1 MEDNVKSDPEC
12 REGGQGS
19 GQLLFVLL
27 VVLIICGGNGV
38 GILAAGGI
46 WKLTQQMAAASV
58 AAVIITVLAFAV
70 GMTLVVLHNKR
81 RR

>member
-1 MEDNVKSDPEC
+1 M
-12 REGGQGS
+12 
-19 GQLLFVLL
+19 LL

-38 GILAAGGI
+38 GILAAGVI
-46 WKLTQQMAAASV
+46 WKLTQHMAAAIV

>member
-27 VVLIICGGNGV
+27 VVLIICGVNGV
-38 GILAAGGI
+38 VILAAGVI
-46 WKLTQQMAAASV
+46 WKLTQHMAAAIV

>member
-1 MEDNVKSDPEC
+1 MEDNAKNDPAD

-38 GILAAGGI
+38 GILAAGVI
-46 WKLTQQMAAASV
+46 WKLMHRLAIAIA
-58 AAVIITVLAFAV
+58 AAVIITVLAFAA
-70 GMTLVVLHNKR
+70 GMALVLLRSR
-81 RR
+81 RK

>member
-1 MEDNVKSDPEC
+1 MEDNVKSDPER
-12 REGGQGS
+12 REDGQGS

-38 GILAAGGI
+38 GILAAGVI
-46 WKLTQQMAAASV
+46 WTLTQHM
-58 AAVIITVLAFAV
+58 AAVIITVLAFAI
-70 GMTLVVLHNKR
+70 GMTLVILHNKR

>member
-1 MEDNVKSDPEC
+1 MEDNAKNEPER

-38 GILAAGGI
+38 GILAAGVI
-46 WKLTQQMAAASV
+46 WKLTHRLAIAIAV
-58 AAVIITVLAFAV
+58 AVIITVLAFAA
-70 GMTLVVLHNKR
+70 GMALVLLRGR
-81 RR
+81 RK

>member
-1 MEDNVKSDPEC
+1 MEDNVKSDPEH

-38 GILAAGGI
+38 GILAAGVI
-46 WKLTQQMAAASV
+46 WKLTHRLAIAIA
-58 AAVIITVLAFAV
+58 AAVIITVLAFAA
-70 GMTLVVLHNKR
+70 GMALVLLRSR
-81 RR
+81 RK

>member
-38 GILAAGGI
+38 GILAAGVI
-46 WKLTQQMAAASV
+46 WKLTHHMAAAIVS
-58 AAVIITVLAFAV
+58 AVIITVLAFAV
-70 GMTLVVLHNKR
+70 GMTLVILQNKR

>member
-1 MEDNVKSDPEC
+1 MEDNVKSDPER
-12 REGGQGS
+12 REDGQGS

-38 GILAAGGI
+38 GILAAGVI
-46 WKLTQQMAAASV
+46 WTLTQHMAAAIV
-58 AAVIITVLAFAV
+58 AAVIITVLAFTV
-70 GMTLVVLHNKR
+70 GMTLVILHNKR

>member
-38 GILAAGGI
+38 GILAAGVI
-46 WKLTQQMAAASV
+46 WKLTQHMAAAIV
-58 AAVIITVLAFAV
+58 AAVFITVLAFAV

>member
-1 MEDNVKSDPEC
+1 MEDNVKSDPER
-12 REGGQGS
+12 REDGQGS
-19 GQLLFVLL
+19 GLL

-38 GILAAGGI
+38 GILAAGVI
-46 WKLTQQMAAASV
+46 WTLTQHMAAAIV

-70 GMTLVVLHNKR
+70 GMTLVILHNKR